1 LPDPYVLLLYRR
13 VLTGP
18 SPLLAQISFDV
29 AVLERYLGRPGVTL
43 KRSDSMGR
51 LQKQGGWSLDFGIA
65 SPGGAI
71 PLRGSPGPGGLGIE
85 GPTVHLSLGD
95 LLERLPP
102 EEREHWVEHVA
113 APPLSQTY
121 LKARLSPGACIDDGE
136 VRDW

>member
-65 SPGGAI
+65 PDGTAI
-71 PLRGSPGPGGLGIE
+71 
-85 GPTVHLSLGD
+85 HLSLGD